1 MLLYSFYKK
10 CLFRVQFSTLK
21 IMFRVCVKIDIEGE
35 GEKRGKEGR
44 ERIQLSNKGGGR
56 QGVNLAMLSDSVE
69 LETEGCG
76 CQESAKIE
84 KSVSRSFHDEV
95 IPK

>member
-1 MLLYSFYKK
+1 MVGADLRSILRS
-10 CLFRVQFSTLK
+10 LQ
-21 IMFRVCVKIDIEGE
+21 VKI
-35 GEKRGKEGR
+35 
-44 ERIQLSNKGGGR
+44 SAGGGR
-56 QGVNLAMLSDSVE
+56 QGVNRAMLSDSV
-69 LETEGCG
+69 ETEGCG